1 MKKEGKKKPECNLPG
16 DFLSEGSLIKI
27 KRLCCKKKKIN
38 KQIGNARIK
47 SKLHVDTNAVFP
59 Q

>member
-27 KRLCCKKKKIN
+27 KRLCCKKN
-38 KQIGNARIK
+38 R
-47 SKLHVDTNAVFP
+47 
-59 Q
+59 

>member
-27 KRLCCKKKKIN
+27 KRLCCKKKQIN